1 MVEIIKNWTM
11 ALGLSENTAGIV
23 GWIGAALG
31 VIILAFVV
39 AFITR
44 KFLLAGVRYFVGRTG
59 TQWDDF
65 LLKRKFFTRLSH
77 LAPAIVIY
85 FTAHMF
91 APFDEVLQ
99 RFSNIYMILAGL
111 LAVMAFLSAVV
122 DIYNSYDISRHK
134 PIKGYVQVVKI
145 ILSGAVGVI
154 VFAAVLGKSP
164 WYFMGGLGAM
174 TAVLILVFKDSILGL
189 VAGIQL
195 SANDMVGI
203 GDWIEMPKYGADGD
217 VIDVTL
223 NTVKVQN
230 WDKTITTIPAYALIS
245 DSFKNWQGMSESG
258 GRRIKRSISIDMD
271 SIRFCTP
278 EMLDRFETFGVIS
291 DYIKTKRAE
300 IEEFNSRLDADTS
313 VVVNRRNLTN
323 VGTFRAYIESYLR
336 THPKVHQSMTFLV
349 RQLPPDEHGLPIEI
363 YVFSNDQN
371 WVSYEGIQSDIFD
384 HLLAVVPMFDL
395 AVFQMPSGSDFRLF
409 AAQTRQTQRP
419 E

>member
-1 MVEIIKNWTM
+1 MVEIIKNWTVD
-11 ALGLSENTAGIV
+11 LGLSENMAGIAGWV
-23 GWIGAALG
+23 GVAFG
-31 VIILAFVV
+31 VIALAFM
-39 AFITR
+39 AGFIT
-44 KFLLAGVRYFVGRTG
+44 KNFLLAGVKYFVGRTK
-59 TQWDDF
+59 TEWDDF
-65 LLKRKFFTRLSH
+65 LLKRNVFARLSH
-77 LAPAIVIY
+77 LAPALVIY
-85 FTAHMF
+85 FTAYLF

-122 DIYNSYDISRHK
+122 DIYNTYDISRHK
-134 PIKGYVQVVKI
+134 PIKGYMQVVKI
-145 ILSGAVGVI
+145 ILCVWVGVI
-154 VFAAVLGKSP
+154 VFAAIMDESP
-164 WYFMGGLGAM
+164 LYFLSGLGAM

-195 SANDMVGI
+195 AANDMVGI

-245 DSFKNWQGMSESG
+245 DSFKNWRGMSESG

-278 EMLDRFETFGVIS
+278 EMLDRFESFGVIS
-291 DYIKTKRAE
+291 DYIKSKRAE
-300 IEEFNSRLDADTS
+300 LEEFNATLETNIS

-336 THPKVHQSMTFLV
+336 SHPKIHTGMTFLV
-349 RQLPPDEHGLPIEI
+349 RQLPPGEHGLPIEI
-363 YVFSNDQN
+363 YVFSNDQDWIN
-371 WVSYEGIQSDIFD
+371 YEGIQSDIFD
-384 HLLAVVPMFDL
+384 HLLAVIPMFDL
-395 AVFQMPSGSDFRLF
+395 AVYQRPTGSDFRI
-409 AAQTRQTQRP
+409 AASHAR
-419 E
+419 EK